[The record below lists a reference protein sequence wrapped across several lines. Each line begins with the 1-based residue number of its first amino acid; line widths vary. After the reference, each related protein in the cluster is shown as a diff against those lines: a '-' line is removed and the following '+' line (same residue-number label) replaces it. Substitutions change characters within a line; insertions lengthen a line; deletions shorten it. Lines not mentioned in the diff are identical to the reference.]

1 MKINYQLET
10 DKIIKSIPEN
20 KVPKLLLHSCCAPC
34 SSYVIEYLSD
44 YFEIDVLYYNPNI
57 DTADEYEKRANEQIR
72 LIQSMEL
79 KNKVNCIVEEYTPK
93 EFYDCAK
100 GLEKEPEGG
109 KRCVECFKLRLE
121 KTAMLA
127 KEGGYDY
134 FTTTLTI
141 STLKNSQI
149 LNEIGKEM
157 SEKYQVEYLYS
168 DFKKKSGYLRSCELS
183 EKYGLYRQ
191 NFCGCV
197 FSKIN
202 LDKDSDI

>member
-10 DKIIKSIPEN
+10 DKIIKNIPEN
-20 KVPKLLLHSCCAPC
+20 YVPTLLLHSCCAPC

-44 YFEIDVLYYNPNI
+44 FFNITVLYYNPNI
-57 DTADEYEKRANEQIR
+57 DSEEEYKKRAKEQQR
-72 LIQSMEL
+72 LIDEMKL
-79 KNKVNCIVEEYTPK
+79 KNKVELIVEEYKPE
-93 EFYDCAK
+93 EFYSKAK

-109 KRCVECFKLRLE
+109 LRCKECFKLRLE
-121 KTAMLA
+121 KTAQLA
-127 KEGGYDY
+127 KEKGFDY

-141 STLKNSQI
+141 SPLKNSQI

-157 SEKYQVEYLYS
+157 AEKYEVNYLFS

-183 EKYGLYRQ
+183 EEYGLYRQ

-197 FSKIN
+197 FSKN
-202 LDKDSDI
+202 KLDNNADI

>member
-109 KRCVECFKLRLE
+109 LRCRECFSLRLE
-121 KTAMLA
+121 KTAKLA
-127 KEGGYDY
+127 KEKCFDY

-141 STLKNSQI
+141 SPLKNSQI

-197 FSKIN
+197 FSKNN
-202 LDKDSDI
+202 LDKDTKI

>member
-20 KVPKLLLHSCCAPC
+20 KVPRLLLHSCCAPC

-57 DTADEYEKRANEQIR
+57 DTAEEYEKRAKEQIR

-93 EFYDCAK
+93 EFYDCVK

-141 STLKNSQI
+141 SPLKNSQI

-157 SEKYQVEYLYS
+157 SEKYQVDYLYS

-191 NFCGCV
+191 NFCGCI